1 MTAFHLTVATPQGKA
16 FDGDVVNVS
25 LRGTLGD
32 LAIMAGHIPFT
43 TRHLRRRVH
52 DPDGRTDEKNG
63 TDRRRRSGRLGGWH
77 ADLDGS
83 ISMGRIMRF

>member
-43 TRHLRRRVH
+43 TSICAGVCTVL
-52 DPDGRTDEKNG
+52 TDEQTKKTAQIG
-63 TDRRRRSGRLGGWH
+63 EGVLVVSADGTRILTDRFQWEK
-77 ADLDGS
+77 
-83 ISMGRIMRF
+83 